1 MFNLT
6 PVVKNLL
13 IINVVVFLVQKILAD
28 FNVTEYLGLW
38 SIGSTLFKPYQLFTY
53 MFAHA
58 DFGHILFNMLGLVF
72 AGPMLESMWGQKRF
86 LSFYV
91 ITGLGAGAI
100 KVIIDYYLRIDTS
113 FMIGASGAVYGLIT
127 AFGILFPDME
137 IKMMFIPIG
146 FKAKYLLMVLGSL
159 AIYSVVMPSAGDNV
173 AHIAHLGGIVVAII
187 LLQFWRRGGNY
198 N

>member
-13 IINVVVFLVQKILAD
+13 LINVVVFLVQNIMSE
-28 FNVTEYLGLW
+28 FQVTEYLGLW
-38 SIGSTLFKPYQLFTY
+38 SIGTSNFRPYQLFTY

-58 DFGHILFNMLGLVF
+58 NFMHILLNMMGLIF
-72 AGPMLESMWGQKRF
+72 TGPILESLWGQKRF
-86 LSFYV
+86 IVFYV

-100 KVIIDYYLRIDTS
+100 KVIIDFYFGIDYS

-127 AFGILFPDME
+127 AFGVLFPNME
-137 IKMMFIPIG
+137 VRMMFIPIG
-146 FKAKYLLMVLGSL
+146 FKAKYIVLFLGGL
-159 AIYSVVMPSAGDNV
+159 AIYSVVMPSAGDKV

-187 LLQFWRRGGNY
+187 LLQFWKKGSTY